1 MTAKKNDA
9 WIESSSSDI
18 EGSDMIKLTLEK
30 LSIVKCNFLIKELHS
45 ESAVHLMPNKAFIN
59 FVVS

>member
-1 MTAKKNDA
+1 
-9 WIESSSSDI
+9 
-18 EGSDMIKLTLEK
+18 MIKLTLEK